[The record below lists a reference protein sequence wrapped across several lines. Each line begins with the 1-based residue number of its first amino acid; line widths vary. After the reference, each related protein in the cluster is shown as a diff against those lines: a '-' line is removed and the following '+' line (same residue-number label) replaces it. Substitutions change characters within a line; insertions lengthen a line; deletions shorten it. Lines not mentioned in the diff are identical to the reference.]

1 MGIIIALTVIGTLL
15 TTNNEEF
22 FNKVKEDI
30 KDGYTWHYVGPQPID
45 SKALSIPLE
54 TEGYQPHIL
63 FKLKKD

>member
-1 MGIIIALTVIGTLL
+1 M
-15 TTNNEEF
+15 
-22 FNKVKEDI
+22 KSQDVKEDI
-30 KDGYTWHYVGPQPID
+30 KDGYTWHYVGSQPID

>member
-1 MGIIIALTVIGTLL
+1 MIVIVVIVFSTLFI
-15 TTNNEEF
+15 TDNQEF
-22 FNKVKEDI
+22 LNKAEQDI

-45 SKALSIPLE
+45 PKALSIPLE

>member
-1 MGIIIALTVIGTLL
+1 MIVIVVIVFSTLFI
-15 TTNNEEF
+15 TDNQEF
-22 FNKVKEDI
+22 FNKAEQDI
-30 KDGYTWHYVGPQPID
+30 KDGYTQHYVGPQPVD